1 MAFVV
6 PEWEPLTGC
15 PAGSFWIK
23 ASTYTFADFLP
34 FEKKSVPTL
43 WDVSKLFN
51 A

>member
-15 PAGSFWIK
+15 PAGSFWTK
-23 ASTYTFADFLP
+23 ASKYTFADFLP
-34 FEKKSVPTL
+34 FEKSAPTL
-43 WDVSKLFN
+43 WDVLKLCN